1 MSNLM
6 HHRFVALSLLALASI
21 IGCGG
26 AKTEVQAPS
35 DRSAYPPG
43 PYDTGEGD
51 VLGPLSF
58 LAIDGSAF
66 DIDTAVFADPE
77 ARVLLVNTA
86 AGWCGA
92 CVEEQPVLQALS
104 DARPA
109 LAVVVALFEDADGA
123 PADADLARDWQDRHD
138 VAFDV
143 VADPA
148 FVLSAFYDPS
158 LTPMNMVVD
167 VDTMTIRRVGTGFD
181 EDAVT
186 AIIDAILGE
195 KGLL

>member
-1 MSNLM
+1 M
-6 HHRFVALSLLALASI
+6 HHRFSVAAALFLTVVV
-21 IGCGG
+21 GCAAGTTD
-26 AKTEVQAPS
+26 AQPPS
-35 DRSAYPPG
+35 DRSVYPPG

-58 LAIDGSAF
+58 IAPDGSAF
-66 DIDTAVFADPE
+66 DVDAAVFADPD

-92 CVEEQPVLQALS
+92 CVEEQPVLQTLS
-104 DARPA
+104 DERPA
-109 LAVVVALFEDADGA
+109 LSVIVALFEDADGA
-123 PADADLARDWQDRHD
+123 PADAALARDWQDRHD

-186 AIIDAILGE
+186 AIIDAVLAE